1 MSDLALT
8 SHAIMRMAQRG
19 IDHIDLDLII
29 AIGSEVDDGLLVK
42 RKDVAESELFLR
54 GLLKRLK
61 KIEGK
66 RIVVADGCLVT
77 AFHATDRE
85 QRRLMKQVH

>member
-1 MSDLALT
+1 MTDLALT
-8 SHAIMRMAQRG
+8 SHAVMRMAQRG
-19 IDHIDLDLII
+19 IEYNDLDLII
-29 AIGSEVDDGLLVK
+29 AIGSEVDDGLLVRK
-42 RKDVAESELFLR
+42 KDVQAVELILR
-54 GLLKRLK
+54 DFLKRLK

-85 QRRLMKQVH
+85 QRRLMKHFN